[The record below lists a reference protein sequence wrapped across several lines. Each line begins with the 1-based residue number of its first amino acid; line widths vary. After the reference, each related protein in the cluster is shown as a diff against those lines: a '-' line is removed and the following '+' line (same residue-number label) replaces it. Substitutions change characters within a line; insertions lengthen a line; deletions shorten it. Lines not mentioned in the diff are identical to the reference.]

1 MSEVSQV
8 QCANIKSRKF
18 SRERC
23 PYKTSSGEFCSR
35 HRKNPHRF
43 QDNKTKAKPIPTRS
57 QHLVAKKIQT
67 WWKRIHGF
75 KMVQQRSPAFFVRN
89 LCHNDSELASL
100 DSLDKIPRA
109 YFFAI
114 RENTRLWGFDIRTL
128 LCQYELDGHLK
139 NPYTQEICSGAALEL
154 FRKSVD
160 HLRKFKIPVQ
170 YEEAKGLSMVQ
181 SWNLRVLDLCLRLD
195 MLGYRIATQWFSE
208 LNIMEHRR
216 LYVSLYNLWN
226 EELGLTEEQKERI
239 VPNFSAGNYKLFK
252 WSAEHVFMKSEIDS
266 IRRTT
271 LNIMERMI
279 SSATQQSDRTLG
291 AMYIVMGLSKVSYK
305 CSSAYAWLG

>member
-1 MSEVSQV
+1 M
-8 QCANIKSRKF
+8 
-18 SRERC
+18 
-23 PYKTSSGEFCSR
+23 
-35 HRKNPHRF
+35 
-43 QDNKTKAKPIPTRS
+43 KPIPTRS
-57 QHLVAKKIQT
+57 QHVVARKIQS
-67 WWKRIHGF
+67 WWKRLYSF
-75 KMVQQRSPAFFVRN
+75 KMVQLRSPAFFVRS

-100 DSLDKIPRA
+100 EPLDTIPRN

-114 RENTRLWGFDIRTL
+114 RENERLWGFDIRTL
-128 LCQYELDGHLK
+128 VCQYEIDGHLK
-139 NPYTQEICSGAALEL
+139 NPYTQEICSGGAVEL

-160 HLRKFKIPVQ
+160 HLRKFKISIQ
-170 YEEAKGLSMVQ
+170 YEAVGGLTVAQ

-216 LYVSLYNLWN
+216 LYVSLFNLWN
-226 EELGLTEEQKERI
+226 SDLGLTEEQKERI
-239 VPNFSAGNYKLFK
+239 VPNFSAENYKLFK

-305 CSSAYAWLG
+305 CRSAYPWLD